1 MDNVKNYL
9 DEQQTEIYSMLKQKF
24 EKFAEQ
30 QIAIALKVIKV
41 CHLSIFLKTDTV
53 DF

>member
-1 MDNVKNYL
+1 VKNNL
-9 DEQQTEIYSMLKQKF
+9 DEQQTEIYYVLKQKF

-30 QIAIALKVIKV
+30 QIAIALKVIQV
-41 CHLSIFLKTDTV
+41 CDLSVFCETEVL